1 MLGEAQFPWY
11 DFKQHD
17 TIAAR
22 LEEVLMRCRFAC
34 AVAAA
39 VLLAMPGLGNAA
51 PRNDRTDALLQIAT
65 GVGRVASAASV
76 CREISWTRIK
86 ALTDKFSEL
95 IKVSVTH
102 GEAFSSIQQAL
113 DQSAIEGQRAVSSR
127 QTDCAAAA
135 RELSELESA
144 VGSQTPAVAPDEAT
158 PDPTRTATFA
168 APPAPTTT
176 GAALRQDP
184 RQKRSR

>member
-1 MLGEAQFPWY
+1 
-11 DFKQHD
+11 
-17 TIAAR
+17 
-22 LEEVLMRCRFAC
+22 MRCRFAC
-34 AVAAA
+34 VVAGIVLIAV
-39 VLLAMPGLGNAA
+39 PGRGNAA
-51 PRNDRTDALLQIAT
+51 PPNDRTDALLQIAT

-95 IKVSVTH
+95 LKVSATH

-113 DQSAIEGQRAVSSR
+113 DQSAIEGQRAVSSK
-127 QTDCAAAA
+127 QTDCAAAV

-144 VGSQTPAVAPDEAT
+144 VGSQAPAEAPGEAT
-158 PDPTRTATFA
+158 PDPTRTATVA
-168 APPAPTTT
+168 APPAPITT
-176 GAALRQDP
+176 GAAWRQDP